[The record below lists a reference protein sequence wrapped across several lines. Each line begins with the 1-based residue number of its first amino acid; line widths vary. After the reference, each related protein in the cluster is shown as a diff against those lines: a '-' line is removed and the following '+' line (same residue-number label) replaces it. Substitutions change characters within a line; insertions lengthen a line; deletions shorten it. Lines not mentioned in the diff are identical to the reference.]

1 MRPRLTVLVL
11 ALTAIDALAE
21 DPPTLER
28 NDVSMNGAPT
38 LGQWKR
44 GASVTLG
51 FPLITA
57 RASIGLADRLDVGL
71 GFQTFFGLMNEFLV
85 HVKVALYRG
94 TSWSLAAAVEGSG
107 AFFVQSAA
115 DEQRGARWL
124 TGRRNYGVSPSLIL
138 TWQGESARSARLF
151 AQVSYLLTFEV
162 PMAALGHNVST
173 HLGAELP
180 LSPKVSFVFMF
191 GLGVHGRAEDSPV
204 MPDASLG
211 LAFGF

>member
-1 MRPRLTVLVL
+1 MF
-11 ALTAIDALAE
+11 
-21 DPPTLER
+21 PTLTSAALLLTLAVADEAPPA
-28 NDVSMNGAPT
+28 NDVSMNAAPT

-51 FPLITA
+51 FPLLTA

-71 GFQTFFGLMNEFLV
+71 GFQTFYGLMNEFLV

-94 TSWSLAAAVEGSG
+94 TSWSFAAAVEGSG
-107 AFFVQSAA
+107 AFFAQSAA
-115 DEQRGARWL
+115 DEQRSSRWV

-162 PMAALGHNVST
+162 PMVLGHNVST

-191 GLGVHGRAEDSPV
+191 GLGVHGRAEDALV
-204 MPDASLG
+204 MPSVSLG
-211 LAFGF
+211 IVFGF

>member
-1 MRPRLTVLVL
+1 MVFRLTVLAL
-11 ALTAIDALAE
+11 ALTATEALAE

-57 RASIGLADRLDVGL
+57 KASIGLADRLDVGL
-71 GFQTFFGLMNEFLV
+71 GFQTFYGLMNELLV

-94 TSWSLAAAVEGSG
+94 ESWSFAAAVEGSG
-107 AFFVQSAA
+107 AFFAQSAA
-115 DEQRGARWL
+115 DESRGARWL

-162 PMAALGHNVST
+162 PMALGHNVST

-191 GLGVHGRAEDSPV
+191 GLGVHGRAEDALV
-204 MPDASLG
+204 MPSASLG
-211 LAFGF
+211 IVFGF